1 MAKTCSPFNNQPNFM
16 SELEKQDPDGWITG
30 AINHQVKAGRVVLP
44 REGFDAAM
52 SKMIVD
58 EMARIGNMPPDA
70 IVDWVRAKGW
80 LTDTGKLGAELGK
93 GDNSAFA
100 VGFLRTYTEGSTT
113 ALRELGNAFLA
124 KANNGFDATVEGM
137 KFAQQL
143 KAISKIGEVVLGI
156 NQQAGRTVR
165 VNQRRI
171 REGSRAAQQ
180 ADRMLQSIDEDF
192 VRQEG
197 FTDVMSEIAQNLKDP
212 TKSAAA
218 INRLVDLATQVQFVD
233 SPDKIARATM
243 GLREIGS
250 NVVAEYMV
258 NSLLSSPA
266 TMGAAASGA
275 IWVPL
280 RAMLTLAGSPVLAFA
295 GGGEAAYASAQASMA
310 SLAAM
315 RQSFS
320 EAMAL
325 GWHAFKTEQS
335 VYQKVRTP
343 GIKAYGSDP
352 AVQKIAAAQGDE
364 FAQTVVSSVN
374 AIGSFTRW
382 PSRILLGVDEAARHM
397 ASRAE
402 VAQRGV
408 INAFRDGIDLGDN
421 AAIRGR
427 VTQEFEDAFR
437 LQTVAG
443 KERRAGINNIYEMTS
458 QQKFGGTVEQYA
470 ARGTFQEDNG
480 LAQLVSGLLDKAPFF
495 KPFLPFVKTPL
506 NILNQGLMV
515 GQTRT
520 ALGALVDVGVNGTG
534 DAAARV
540 LQLQQRMLKDP
551 QEAALYAG
559 QIGFTTGMAV
569 VGYQL
574 ATQTD
579 EEGRQILSGGGPSR
593 WMSGSQGMAAQR
605 AWEMAGNQRYSFRY
619 GPGADQVVPFDRFG
633 EPFATVLR
641 MITDV
646 GTVSAFLDDEEKDT
660 TMAAIASV
668 MATGLYNSSFL
679 SSFGNF
685 MDLVFAVDEP
695 RYFDKMFAGNV
706 RSYIN
711 TFTPMGGLLGYVER
725 LDDPYRAAYEP
736 GSTADLFGSLEQ
748 MVGNGILANAAKRI
762 PGNALPAQHDQ
773 ILGEPI
779 PIYPG
784 MGPEGIS
791 AAEMAV
797 PLFPRLQDKANPA
810 VKAWTEVAGPYRM
823 YVPHGRGQSD
833 FQLTPQEQKDLA
845 IAMSQVTIRGKTFA
859 EAIMDI
865 RNRPEVQAYL
875 ARRGTRYGKLNSE
888 WADEMN
894 ELRTRYGEAAY
905 TSIMTNSET
914 LTIREA
920 KRSELNEAKKG
931 SDGTKVLQ
939 LQDQLRELY
948 DRARYGG

>member
-1 MAKTCSPFNNQPNFM
+1 MANNCSPFNNQPNYM
-16 SELEKQDPDGWITG
+16 SALEKEDPDGWITG
-30 AINHQVKAGRVVLP
+30 AINHQVATGRIVLP

-52 SKMIVD
+52 SKAIFD
-58 EMARIGNMPPDA
+58 EMGRIGNVPPDA
-70 IVDWVRAKGW
+70 VLDYIRGKGW
-80 LTDTGKLGAELGK
+80 LTETGKLGAVLGQ
-93 GDNSAFA
+93 GDTGAFA

-143 KAISKIGEVVLGI
+143 KAISKLGEVVLGI
-156 NQQAGRTVR
+156 NQKAGRTVR
-165 VNQRRI
+165 TNQRRI
-171 REGSRAAQQ
+171 REGGQAAQQ

-197 FTDVMSEIAQNLKDP
+197 FTDVMTEIAENLKDP
-212 TKSAAA
+212 TKSTAA
-218 INRLVDLATQVQFVD
+218 INRLVDLANQVQFVD
-233 SPDKIARATM
+233 RPDRIARATM
-243 GLREIGS
+243 GLRQVAG

-280 RAMLTLAGSPVLAFA
+280 RAMLTLAGSPILAAA
-295 GGGEAAYASAQASMA
+295 GGGEAAYKSAQAAMA
-310 SLAAM
+310 SLSAM
-315 RQSFS
+315 RQSFT

-325 GWHAFKTEQS
+325 GWEAFKTERS
-335 VYQKVRTP
+335 VYQQVRTP
-343 GIKAYGSDP
+343 GIKAYMNDP
-352 AVQKIAAAQGDE
+352 PMQSIQAAQGEE
-364 FAQTVVSSVN
+364 FAQNVVSTVN

-382 PSRILLGVDEAARHM
+382 PSRVLLGVDEAARHM

-408 INAFRDGIDLGDN
+408 INAFDEGLDPGDFG
-421 AAIRGR
+421 AIQAR
-427 VTQEFEDAFR
+427 VTQEFEDAFQ
-437 LQTVAG
+437 LQAVAV

-458 QQKFGGTVEQYA
+458 QQKFGSTVEQYA
-470 ARGTFQEDNG
+470 ARGTFQEDIKI
-480 LAQLVSGLLDKAPFF
+480 AQFVSNVLDKAPYF

-506 NILNQGLMV
+506 NILNQGLMF
-515 GQTRT
+515 GQTKT
-520 ALGALVDVGVNGTG
+520 ALGKLYDIGINGTG
-534 DAAARV
+534 DAASRIAA
-540 LQLQQRMLKDP
+540 LQNAMLKNP

-559 QIGFTTGMAV
+559 QLGFTTGMAV

-579 EEGRQILSGGGPSR
+579 SEGRQVLSGGGPSR
-593 WMSGSQGMAAQR
+593 WMKGAQGMAAQR

-619 GPGADQVVPFDRFG
+619 GPGSDQVIPFDRFG

-660 TMAAIASV
+660 AMAGIVSV
-668 MATGLYNSSFL
+668 MASGLYNSSFL
-679 SSFGNF
+679 AAFGDFTDMF
-685 MDLVFAVDEP
+685 MSLDDP
-695 RYFDKMFAGNV
+695 RLFDKMMAKNV
-706 RSYIN
+706 RNYVN

-725 LDDPYRAAYEP
+725 LDDPYRSAYEP
-736 GSTADLFGSLEQ
+736 GGLADLFGSVEE
-748 MVGNGILANAAKRI
+748 MIGNGILSNAAKRI
-762 PGNALPAQHDQ
+762 PGNELPAQHDQ

-791 AAEMAV
+791 AAEMAI
-797 PLFPRLQDKANPA
+797 PLFPRLQDRSNPA
-810 VKAWTEVAGPYRM
+810 VQAWAEVAGPYAM
-823 YVPHGRGQSD
+823 YEPYANDSN
-833 FQLTPQEQKDLA
+833 FQLTPLEKQQLA
-845 IAMSQVTIRGKTFA
+845 IAMSTVKIKGKTFA
-859 EAIMDI
+859 QAILEI

-875 ARRGTRYGKLNSE
+875 AKRGMRYGKINNE

-894 ELRTRYGEAAY
+894 DLRVEFGKVGYQMLVQSSESLKTREAAR
-905 TSIMTNSET
+905 I
-914 LTIREA
+914 
-920 KRSELNEAKKG
+920 ELNEAKKG
-931 SDGTKVLQ
+931 SDGDKVLQ
-939 LQDQLRELY
+939 LEESLRGLY
-948 DRARYGG
+948 DRARSGG